1 LKLPNAPKQC
11 LTYFKEDSRPQT
23 KLDRDIENG
32 MGITI
37 GRLREDSLFDYKFV
51 CLSHN
56 TIRGAA
62 GGSVL
67 TAELLA
73 AEGYIVSK

>member
-1 LKLPNAPKQC
+1 MLK
-11 LTYFKEDSRPQT
+11 YFEENDRPQSRI
-23 KLDRDIENG
+23 DCDHENG
-32 MGITI
+32 MGVTI
-37 GRLREDSLFDYKFV
+37 GRLREDNILDYKFT

-62 GGSVL
+62 GGAVL

-73 AEGYIVSK
+73 DKGYLRCKESTIE